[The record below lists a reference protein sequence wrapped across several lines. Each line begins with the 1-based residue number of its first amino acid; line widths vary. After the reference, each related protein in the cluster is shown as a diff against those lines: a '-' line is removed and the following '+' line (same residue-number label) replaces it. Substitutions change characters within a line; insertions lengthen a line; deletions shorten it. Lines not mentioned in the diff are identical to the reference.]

1 MGNKKSSMTPRSW
14 GLNRMCG
21 AKYPS
26 GPDIENWEDK
36 RQNQILA
43 KLEEK
48 ERLKNQRKGK
58 PGKKWKGKNRKNR
71 RRF

>member
-1 MGNKKSSMTPRSW
+1 
-14 GLNRMCG
+14 MCG